1 MKQKDLIQKINDA
14 ANFIHNKN
22 IRGSANYIV
31 CSATASELLEQALN
45 PEEHKRKQREK
56 KLKRILNSV
65 LEK

>member
-1 MKQKDLIQKINDA
+1 MQKKLIQKINDA

-22 IRGSANYIV
+22 MRGSANYII
-31 CSATASELLEQALN
+31 CSATASDLLEQSLY

-56 KLKRILNSV
+56 KLKRILKSD